1 MPNIPILSR
10 LFGKSPKEEV
20 VNAPRK
26 NVRRKSKALPV
37 HEEGKSS
44 SSSSQSKARKP
55 RKKKV
60 LGETNGNPGSNPS
73 ADTPGNR
80 V

>member
-20 VNAPRK
+20 VNAPSK

-37 HEEGKSS
+37 HEEGQGSS
-44 SSSSQSKARKP
+44 GQGKTRKP

-60 LGETNGNPGSNPS
+60 LGEAHGNPGSHPPTN
-73 ADTPGNR
+73 TPGNR

>member
-10 LFGKSPKEEV
+10 LFGKTPKEEV

-26 NVRRKSKALPV
+26 NVKRKSKTLPV
-37 HEEGKSS
+37 HEEGQSGGQQ
-44 SSSSQSKARKP
+44 SQARKP
-55 RKKKV
+55 RQKKV
-60 LGETNGNPGSNPS
+60 LGETNGNPGPNAS
-73 ADTPGNR
+73 ADTPSNR

>member
-20 VNAPRK
+20 VNAPSK

-37 HEEGKSS
+37 HEEGQG
-44 SSSSQSKARKP
+44 SSSQSKARKP

-60 LGETNGNPGSNPS
+60 LGETNGNPGSHPS
-73 ADTPGNR
+73 TDTPGNR

>member
-10 LFGKSPKEEV
+10 LFGRSPKEEV
-20 VNAPRK
+20 VNAPSK
-26 NVRRKSKALPV
+26 NVRRKSKTLPV
-37 HEEGKSS
+37 HEGGQSGGQ
-44 SSSSQSKARKP
+44 QSKARKP
-55 RKKKV
+55 RQKKV

-73 ADTPGNR
+73 ADTTGNR

>member
-10 LFGKSPKEEV
+10 LFRKSPKEEV
-20 VNAPRK
+20 ENAPSK
-26 NVRRKSKALPV
+26 NGRRKSKALPL
-37 HEEGKSS
+37 HEEGQGG
-44 SSSSQSKARKP
+44 SSQSKARKP

-60 LGETNGNPGSNPS
+60 LGEAHGNPGSHPPT
-73 ADTPGNR
+73 DTPGNR

>member
-10 LFGKSPKEEV
+10 LFGRSPKEEV

-37 HEEGKSS
+37 HEEGESS
-44 SSSSQSKARKP
+44 GQQSKARKP
-55 RKKKV
+55 RQKKV
-60 LGETNGNPGSNPS
+60 LGETNGNPGPNPS
-73 ADTPGNR
+73 ADTPSNR

>member
-10 LFGKSPKEEV
+10 LFGKNPKEEV
-20 VNAPRK
+20 VNAPSK

-37 HEEGKSS
+37 HEEGQSGGQQ
-44 SSSSQSKARKP
+44 SQARKP

-60 LGETNGNPGSNPS
+60 LGEAHGNPGSHPPTN
-73 ADTPGNR
+73 TPGNR